1 MRILTRLWIVLL
13 LCAVSNACRVQEQKL
28 EKTFVYPPVDGAYGI
43 IRLEYKPNFLMARDS
58 LEDGKKISATC
69 YIVEHYLAVKPEAK
83 IGEKRTLEDIF
94 SEGVMEIQFFDK
106 NGNAL
111 ADTVSTIYVT
121 RTEKSTIV
129 AVVAI

>member
-1 MRILTRLWIVLL
+1 
-13 LCAVSNACRVQEQKL
+13 
-28 EKTFVYPPVDGAYGI
+28 
-43 IRLEYKPNFLMARDS
+43 MARDS
-58 LEDGKKISATC
+58 LEDGKKINVTC

-111 ADTVSTIYVT
+111 ANIVSTIYVT
-121 RTEKSTIV
+121 RTGKSTIV